1 MRTIKFRGKRIKD
14 GRWVYGYLSGACQIT
29 TTLQSSDGNA
39 VHLVKRE
46 TIGQFTGLFDKNG
59 NEIYEGDIISC
70 EDYPYKS
77 VKWDEHFSCWIYWHS
92 EEKHYDEDG
101 YFDWLMLRKKD
112 QNHYVNHGNIHETS
126 NLLNSK

>member
-29 TTLQSSDGNA
+29 TTLPSSEGNA

-46 TIGQFTGLFDKNG
+46 TIGQFTGLLDKNG
-59 NEIYEGDIISC
+59 NEIYEGDIVLS
-70 EDYPYKS
+70 D
-77 VKWDEHFSCWIYWHS
+77 IY
-92 EEKHYDEDG
+92 EI
-101 YFDWLMLRKKD
+101 KD
-112 QNHYVNHGNIHETS
+112 QTVEWLYNEYLPFAYYMTSIEEDFEITGNINETS

>member
-29 TTLQSSDGNA
+29 TKLQSSQGNS

-59 NEIYEGDIISC
+59 NEIYEGDLVNCRVPLEPKPFYACSVEFFSDGWNFINDDSDICDSPEMIEILEII
-70 EDYPYKS
+70 
-77 VKWDEHFSCWIYWHS
+77 
-92 EEKHYDEDG
+92 
-101 YFDWLMLRKKD
+101 
-112 QNHYVNHGNIHETS
+112 GNVHETS

>member
-29 TTLQSSDGNA
+29 TTLQCSEGNA

-59 NEIYEGDIISC
+59 SEIYEGDLVNCRVPLEPKPFYICSVEFFSDGWNFINDDSNICDSPEMIEILEII
-70 EDYPYKS
+70 
-77 VKWDEHFSCWIYWHS
+77 
-92 EEKHYDEDG
+92 
-101 YFDWLMLRKKD
+101 
-112 QNHYVNHGNIHETS
+112 GNVYETS
-126 NLLNSK
+126 NLLNIK